1 MVDFGVVRRAS
12 GDQNRRSQDSP
23 HVQTQGSLEESDL
36 ASLLQT
42 VQSERATGT
51 LSLEAGEEICSLFFL
66 FGHLFHATG
75 PDGDGEAVVLRALS
89 WTGGNY
95 RFDRRAK
102 LPAKQTVTSSP
113 AELIAA
119 AEEADQPAAGGVGDG
134 AGSTSET
141 STWNP
146 VASGNSPDSSESRT
160 APGIDARYQ
169 GRNGQLLAG
178 HREPPL
184 FPPSPSPTA
193 PRSRRQS
200 GDGRRSG

>member
-1 MVDFGVVRRAS
+1 
-12 GDQNRRSQDSP
+12 
-23 HVQTQGSLEESDL
+23 VQTQGSLQESDL

-51 LSLEAGEEICSLFFL
+51 LSLEAGEENCSLFFL

-89 WTGGNY
+89 RTGGNY

-119 AEEADQPAAGGVGDG
+119 AEEADQPAAEFASAGPSLHIIEGQAGGVGDG
-134 AGSTSET
+134 GGSTSET

-146 VASGNSPDSSESRT
+146 VAAGNSPDSSASGT
-160 APGIDARYQ
+160 ALRIDARDA
-169 GRNGQLLAG
+169 GRNGQRLAG
-178 HREPPL
+178 HGEPPL
-184 FPPSPSPTA
+184 FPPSPT
-193 PRSRRQS
+193 
-200 GDGRRSG
+200 RSGHPE